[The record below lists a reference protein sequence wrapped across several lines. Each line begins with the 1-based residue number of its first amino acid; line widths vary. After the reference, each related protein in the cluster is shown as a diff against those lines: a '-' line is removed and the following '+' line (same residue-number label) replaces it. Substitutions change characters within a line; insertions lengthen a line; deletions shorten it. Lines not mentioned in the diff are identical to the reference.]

1 MKGDITQSSDISKAI
16 GRVTGYSRSC
26 LSTSLY
32 LEKYKLLLDVGPLV
46 CCNSDSADANK
57 VLITHLHHDHF
68 SGLIS
73 LLGLKRCRDRLDPVH
88 VYMPKGSMWFLK
100 SLLTELRIQRVLSIV
115 LTPDP
120 KSLTIMRKRIPIIL
134 HPLDGNHIVETFDGL
149 VMQTFNSV
157 HRCESIGYKISV
169 KTGNEE
175 KWTRLLTYTGDTN
188 IEALDDDIL
197 SYPVLITECTYLEPE
212 KTEKAT
218 ERGHMSICNVLDIE
232 SRFRGDAIF
241 LIHFKGNYTDSEIT
255 NAIKSQ
261 DYTRVEP
268 KAICTRIVDAES
280 ALNSDAT
287 PSTS

>member
-1 MKGDITQSSDISKAI
+1 MKDEWFRSSDVSKAI

-32 LEKYKLLLDVGPLV
+32 LEKYRLLLDAGPLS
-46 CCNSDSADANK
+46 CYNSGSVDADK
-57 VLITHLHHDHF
+57 VLISHFHHDHW

-73 LLGLKRCRDRLDPVH
+73 LLGLKKCRDRFEPVH
-88 VYMPKGSMWFLK
+88 VYVPKGSMWFLK
-100 SLLTELRIQRVLSIV
+100 SLLMELRYRRELSIV

-120 KSLTIMRKRIPIIL
+120 ESLTIMRKRIPVVL
-134 HPLDGNHIVETFDGL
+134 HPLDGNQTVETFDGL
-149 VMQTFNSV
+149 MIQSFDSV
-157 HRCESIGYKISV
+157 HRCESLGYKINV

-175 KWTRLLTYTGDTN
+175 KWTRLLTYTGDTS
-188 IEALDDDIL
+188 IEALDEDIL
-197 SYPVLITECTYLEPE
+197 SSPVLITECTYLEPE

-218 ERGHMSICNVLDIE
+218 ERGHMSICNVVDLE

-255 NAIKSQ
+255 DAINSY

-268 KAICTRIVDAES
+268 RAICTRISDAE
-280 ALNSDAT
+280 
-287 PSTS
+287 